1 MSLDLERHLVFYA
14 TYHHNPVNK
23 AIHMICVPLILTS
36 AFAVATYTGTL
47 IDLPPWLTVPNLDLN
62 LGTIIA
68 LIYTVLYLL
77 LEPVAG
83 FILAAFCIGST
94 AFARHLS
101 LQNPEQTLHV
111 AVGVHVLAWIAQ
123 FIGHVAFEG
132 RAPALLDRLVQALFL
147 APMFVWFE
155 ILFVMGYRPE
165 LQARVDKQVSAEI
178 ARLNASTK
186 NSKAE

>member
-1 MSLDLERHLVFYA
+1 MSLDLERHLVFYG

-23 AIHMICVPLILTS
+23 AIHMVCVPLILTS

-47 IDLPPWLTVPNLDLN
+47 IDLPPWLSVPNLDLN

-68 LIYTVLYLL
+68 LVYAVLYLL

-94 AFARHLS
+94 AFARHMS
-101 LQNPEQTLHV
+101 LQDPEQTLQV
-111 AVGVHVLAWIAQ
+111 AIGIHVLAWIFQ
-123 FIGHVAFEG
+123 FIGHGAFEG
-132 RAPALLDRLVQALFL
+132 RAPALLDRLIQALFL

-155 ILFVMGYRPE
+155 ILFVLGYRPE
-165 LQARVDKQVSAEI
+165 LQARIDKQVAAEI
-178 ARLNASTK
+178 KKLNATAK
-186 NSKAE
+186 NGKAQ